1 MISFNQFINL
11 KEALSLDDPLAQST
25 LKIIDKSQFSINF
38 EFTLNDNY
46 YQIDIS
52 NKPRK
57 IYLGYGETLD
67 TVNLM
72 EITLKVNNSYDLTNQ
87 SGMQANTVYNMLLNA
102 MKQSHDYFGENNI
115 HGYEFSGANYKQDIM
130 YDKLMEKFAPNLIT
144 WSTYGT
150 YLKPETIQ
158 RLKDKNPDLIDK
170 INEKIH
176 RSTLDRQRSLQQRKE
191 YKNQQRS
198 LLRRQQL

>member
-1 MISFNQFINL
+1 MISFHQFINL
-11 KEALSLDDPLAQST
+11 KEALSLTDPLAQST
-25 LKIIDKSQFSINF
+25 LKIIDKTQFLIDF

-46 YQIDIS
+46 YTISIS

-102 MKQSHDYFGENNI
+102 IKQAHDYFGENNI
-115 HGYEFSGANYKQDIM
+115 HGYSFAGAHSNQDLM
-130 YDKLMEKFAPNLIT
+130 YDKLMRRFAPNLIT
-144 WSTYGT
+144 WLHSKF
-150 YLKPETIQ
+150 LKPESIQ
-158 RLKDKNPDLIDK
+158 RLKEKNPDLIDQ
-170 INEKIH
+170 INNQIYQ
-176 RSTLDRQRSLQQRKE
+176 STSQRKRNIQQKKQD
-191 YKNQQRS
+191 KNLERS
-198 LLRRQQL
+198 LRRQP

>member
-115 HGYEFSGANYKQDIM
+115 HGYRFAGAHSNQDLM
-130 YDKLMEKFAPNLIT
+130 YDKLMRRFSPNLIT
-144 WSTYGT
+144 WLHSTF
-150 YLKPETIQ
+150 LKPETIQ
-158 RLKDKNPDLIDK
+158 RLKDKNPDLIDQ
-170 INEKIH
+170 INNQIYQAT
-176 RSTLDRQRSLQQRKE
+176 SQRKRNIQQKKQD
-191 YKNQQRS
+191 KNLERS
-198 LLRRQQL
+198 LRRQP

>member
-1 MISFNQFINL
+1 MISFHQFINL

-25 LKIIDKSQFSINF
+25 LKIIDKSQFRINF

-46 YQIDIS
+46 YTISIS
-52 NKPRK
+52 NKPQK

-87 SGMQANTVYNMLLNA
+87 SGMKANTVYNMLLNA

-115 HGYEFSGANYKQDIM
+115 HGYSFAGAHPNQDLM
-130 YDKLMEKFAPNLIT
+130 YDKLMRRFAPNLIT
-144 WSTYGT
+144 WLHSKF
-150 YLKPETIQ
+150 LKPETIQ
-158 RLKDKNPDLIDK
+158 KLKDQNPDK
-170 INEKIH
+170 INQINNQINQKT
-176 RSTLDRQRSLQQRKE
+176 SQRETSIQQAKENKNLERKE
-191 YKNQQRS
+191 K
-198 LLRRQQL
+198 RQQP